1 MFTED
6 YFLTLLKDLHTC
18 ISIYNVKFAYL
29 AFSLKSK
36 SKQAIKNT
44 KVNLTSH
51 FNKKMKITKLP
62 HLSSSHKIQLLE
74 LWNNEYPEKLNYNS
88 LDDFENYLDQL
99 TEQSHFLLI
108 AENNQIKG
116 WYFDFK
122 RMDEK
127 WFVILLASEIQGKG
141 FGTKLL
147 HLAKEKEA
155 ELNAWVIDRNT
166 EKKKDGSF
174 YKSPLSFY
182 QKNKFE
188 VLSEIRLEL
197 DILSAVK
204 IQWKN
209 RI

>member
-1 MFTED
+1 
-6 YFLTLLKDLHTC
+6 
-18 ISIYNVKFAYL
+18 
-29 AFSLKSK
+29 
-36 SKQAIKNT
+36 
-44 KVNLTSH
+44 
-51 FNKKMKITKLP
+51 MKITKLP

-147 HLAKEKEA
+147 HLAKKKEA